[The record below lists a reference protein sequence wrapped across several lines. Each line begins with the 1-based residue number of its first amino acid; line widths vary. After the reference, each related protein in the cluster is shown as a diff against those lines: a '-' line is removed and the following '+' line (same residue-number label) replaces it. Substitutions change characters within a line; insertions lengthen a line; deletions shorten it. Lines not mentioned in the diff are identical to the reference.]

1 MLGGKEAY
9 MKYTGEDNIDLKRI
23 CEKRRL
29 KRVNE
34 KL

>member
-1 MLGGKEAY
+1 MLAGQEAY
-9 MKYTGEDNIDLKRI
+9 MKYTGEDNIDLTRI

-29 KRVNE
+29 KRVNK